1 MKKQILLLFMILQTL
16 VSYTQ
21 IVTLQGKII
30 DSLTQKGIPYV
41 NIGFPKYSIG
51 TSANENGDFIL
62 KIPDEK
68 MKDTLVFSSIGYTS
82 FKTTASQITD
92 IEFNKKIALKP
103 NDIKLKE
110 VVIKAFN
117 GKKLVDIFLKKRFE
131 NYGTDPVM
139 MQVFCRETMK
149 ERDTERYFTQSE
161 GILEMYKAS
170 VKYEDDH
177 VRMIKG
183 RKKPLSNVHNR
194 QVIPQIVNGP
204 NTGIILDIVKSSR
217 HFLLQNR
224 QFHFVFSG
232 YESINDHVAYVVDF
246 TPRDST
252 IRVLYNTDFDFYKG
266 KIYLDTATFA
276 MIRADFVLSIRGVR
290 VANIL
295 LENSE
300 SPLVLV
306 NRTFVVNYSEFNQKW
321 YFNSAKIEN
330 HYTHEKAKLQLTHKI
345 ENVVTQITT
354 QNVRKFSRKDDIN
367 DNDSL
372 EDSVEVFNDAFW
384 DDYNFIKSIKN

>member
-1 MKKQILLLFMILQTL
+1 MKKQMLSLLLFLYTI
-16 VSYTQ
+16 VSHTQ
-21 IVTLQGKII
+21 ITTLQGKIV
-30 DSLTQKGIPYV
+30 DETTQKGIPYA
-41 NIGFPKYSIG
+41 NIGIPKYSIG
-51 TSANENGDFIL
+51 TTSNELGDFII
-62 KIPDEK
+62 KIASEHTQ
-68 MKDTLVFSSIGYTS
+68 DTLVFSSIGYTS
-82 FKTTASQITD
+82 FKTTVSQMMNV
-92 IEFNKKIALKP
+92 ESNKKITLKP

-117 GKKLVDIFLKKRFE
+117 GKKLIDMFLKKRFE

-194 QVIPQIVNGP
+194 QAIPQIVNGP
-204 NTGIILDIVKSSR
+204 TTGIILDIVKNSR

-276 MIRADFVLSIRGVR
+276 MMRADFVLSVRGVR

-295 LENSE
+295 LENNE

-306 NRTFVVNYSEFNQKW
+306 NRTFIVNYSEFNQKW

-330 HYTHEKAKLQLTHKI
+330 QYTHGKAKLQLTHKI
-345 ENVVTQITT
+345 ENVVTQMTT
-354 QNVRKFSRKDDIN
+354 QNVKKFSRKDDIQ

-384 DDYNFIKSIKN
+384 DDYNFIKAIKN